1 MGWFL
6 VNMTA
11 RLAGVGPATRY
22 ARSGQVHVAH
32 QVLGSGPPDLVLVPG
47 FVSHVE
53 AAWDWPYLARFLH
66 RLASF
71 GRLVLFDKRGTGLS
85 DPMKRPPTLDERV
98 DDIRAVMDAVGMERA
113 HLFGVSEGGALS
125 IAFAAHYPHRVES
138 LILYGSYPR
147 KVATADY
154 PWGVSRQTVARF
166 LDRFDEAW
174 ASGAWW
180 DIVNPDLPPDP
191 DTQRWWARYLRVGA
205 SPSMA
210 RDLMLM
216 NAQIDVRML
225 LSEIHS
231 PTLVLHRGD
240 DRWVEVGNGRYLA
253 SHIVGAKFVELPG
266 TDHRPWV
273 EDADAVLDQV
283 QTAIC
288 GTLRRPRHANSS
300 LGVLALSRREHEIV
314 LLAVAGQSTPDI
326 ARHLF
331 LSERTIETHLRNA
344 YTKLD
349 VSSKLE
355 LTRRAS
361 ELGI

>member
-1 MGWFL
+1 MS
-6 VNMTA
+6 VTA

-22 ARSGQVHVAH
+22 ARSGQVHIAH

-71 GRLVLFDKRGTGLS
+71 GQLVLFDKRGTGLS

-98 DDIRAVMDAVGMERA
+98 DDIRAVMDAVGVERA

-154 PWGVSRQTVARF
+154 PWGVSRETVALF

-216 NAQIDVRML
+216 NAQIDVRKL
-225 LSEIHS
+225 LSEIQS
-231 PTLVLHRGD
+231 PTLILHRGD

-253 SHIVGAKFVELPG
+253 SHIVGARFVELPG